1 MKEDQS
7 KHPTSGNKES
17 YISSE
22 DISQPVFA
30 MDSNDRY
37 LLNCLLNNLP
47 EHFYFKDTE
56 SRFIR
61 ISKSLASA
69 FGLEDPKEAIGKS
82 DFDFFSEEHAKLA
95 FENEKEIMRTGRTM
109 SIEEKETWP
118 DRADTWVLTTKMPL
132 LGENGKVIGT
142 YGISRDITARKIAE
156 DKLHM
161 QSKSLHKQI
170 QDINQLH
177 EQLREQA
184 CRDTLTGLSNR
195 HMMDTILNQQIEQC
209 RQLDQPLSILIIDI
223 DDFKNVNDEYGH
235 LAGDAFLVK
244 FGDCIRRLTRAEDF
258 SCRIGGDEILMTFQN
273 MDMDQAMKKAE
284 ILHKKLREI
293 SIDVEGKQIS
303 KTVSIGIA
311 AYPAHGNDVN
321 QLIKQADEALYLAK
335 ERGRNQIASAPEIEL

>member
-1 MKEDQS
+1 MK
-7 KHPTSGNKES
+7 H
-17 YISSE
+17 
-22 DISQPVFA
+22 
-30 MDSNDRY
+30 SNDRY
-37 LLNCLLNNLP
+37 LLNCLLDNLP

-61 ISKSLASA
+61 ISRSLASA
-69 FGLEDPKEAIGKS
+69 FGLEDPKGAIGKS
-82 DFDFFSEEHAKLA
+82 DFDFFSEEHARLA

-118 DRADTWVLTTKMPL
+118 DRPDTWVLTTKMPL
-132 LGENGKVIGT
+132 LGENGRVIGT
-142 YGISRDITARKIAE
+142 YGISRDITDRKIAE
-156 DKLHM
+156 DKLQM
-161 QSKSLHKQI
+161 QSKSLQKQI
-170 QDINQLH
+170 HEINQLH

-195 HMMDTILNQQIEQC
+195 RMMDTILNQQIEQC

-244 FGDCIRRLTRAEDF
+244 FGDCIRSLTRTEDF

-273 MDMDQAMKKAE
+273 MDLDQAMKKAE
-284 ILHKKLREI
+284 ILHQKLCEV
-293 SIDVEGKQIS
+293 SIDGEGEQIS
-303 KTVSIGIA
+303 TTVSIGIA
-311 AYPAHGNDVN
+311 AYPAHGDDVN

-335 ERGRNQIASAPEIEL
+335 ERGRNQVATATDL